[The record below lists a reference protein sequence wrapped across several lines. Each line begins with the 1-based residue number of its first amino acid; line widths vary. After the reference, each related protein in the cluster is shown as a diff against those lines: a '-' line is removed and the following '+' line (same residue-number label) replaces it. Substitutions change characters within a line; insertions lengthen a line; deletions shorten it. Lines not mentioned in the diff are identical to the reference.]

1 MTSLI
6 LPPEL
11 AVVVPTRNERGN
23 VEELLRRLDLALT
36 NIRWEV
42 LFVDDDS
49 ADGTADLVDEIGQR
63 DARVRLL
70 RRIGRRGLSSAC
82 IEGILATTAPYVAV
96 IDGDLQHDET
106 LLSSMLHA
114 VRQQQ
119 LDIAVGSRMTE
130 GGSYGDMPLYRRV
143 LSKIATKAAKLVL
156 KADLTDPM
164 SGFFL
169 VRRSSFT
176 QLVPSLSGTGFKIL
190 LDIFASSPR
199 GLRFAE
205 LPYRF
210 RERFAGE
217 SKMDGQVIVEYG
229 QLLLD
234 KLLGRWLPVRFVLFG
249 LVGGLG
255 FLVHMAALALLF
267 RTDLLNFEYSQALA
281 TMIAMTWNFG
291 LNNIVTYRDRKLAGW
306 RLVKGLLSFYV
317 ICSLGAV
324 ANVGVAVWLYADG
337 TYAVWWL
344 AAVAGTLVGSVWNY
358 VMATLFTWRARA

>member
-1 MTSLI
+1 MTSLL

-63 DARVRLL
+63 DARVRLM

-130 GGSYGDMPLYRRV
+130 GGSYGDMPWHRRV
-143 LSKIATKAAKLVL
+143 LSKVATKAAGLVL
-156 KADLTDPM
+156 KAELTDPM

-176 QLVPSLSGTGFKIL
+176 QLVPRLSGTGFKIL

-199 GLRFAE
+199 RLRFAE

-291 LNNIVTYRDRKLAGW
+291 LNNVVTYRDRKLAGW

-324 ANVGVAVWLYADG
+324 ANVGIAVWLYADG